1 MSAEEAKPENEQPVP
16 GVTFVVPIEAFRP
29 DVVVTAIG
37 ATPVVDNNDIHSRLT
52 ATSSAAREAGDMS
65 SADALHILAGMA
77 SYHFVPDDRVEP
89 FRPMAIMDGRRSLIP
104 SDLLAA
110 QVDVLAEV
118 GADIGH
124 PALRARVND
133 VCRHLN
139 RKDVAAGLRAVDAYV
154 ACVEAVLKG
163 EAEFD
168 FEQSN
173 PASVPASEFL
183 RRATIVASSMGWN
196 RPDFDPLRKIIGDV
210 SQRAL
215 DNDDAWGF
223 IHIGPINLD
232 KGIWERKAF
241 SDAAE
246 KLAGLEAIS
255 TDHVAQRELWELAAR
270 AHHREKDEAN
280 ENRCL
285 IAAAETYV
293 GNADARAE
301 SAMVQ
306 ASFLDHAI
314 QALRP
319 IPGTAERRKQLQ
331 DRLNEV
337 QPRIRDEM
345 SSFSHEVNVT
355 EQVEEVEAYVG
366 GKPLADVIRILLTCE
381 SSPDPEA
388 LRKEVLESSY
398 DSISAIMPMTVSDS
412 QGRTRFKAPGLSLAG
427 PPDEDQVRFLV
438 NQQEQFRRQNAVLV
452 KINTIRRVIIY
463 EHHLSVDI
471 LLPIMV
477 ASPLVP
483 PDHEFIFAKGAIRFF
498 AGDDM
503 EAAHLML
510 PQLENSLRYVLSL
523 SGVETNKINADGTQE
538 EAMLSRLLETHREA
552 LLTIFPA
559 SVLQEL
565 DLLFNF
571 RGGPSVRNEL
581 AHGKMSD
588 SDFWGSDVAYSVW
601 LVLRMAAIPAFRVW
615 SDVAAEMT
623 RRGGR

>member
-1 MSAEEAKPENEQPVP
+1 MSGEEPKPENEQPIP
-16 GVTFVVPIEAFRP
+16 GVTFVVPIEAFRS
-29 DVVVTAIG
+29 DVVVAAIG

-52 ATSSAAREAGDMS
+52 ATSSVAREAGDTS
-65 SADALHILAGMA
+65 SDALQILAGMA

-110 QVDVLAEV
+110 QVEVLAEL

-133 VCRHLN
+133 VCRHLD

-154 ACVEAVLKG
+154 ACVEAVFKG

-196 RPDFDPLRKIIGDV
+196 RPDFDLLRKIIGDV

-241 SDAAE
+241 ADAAE
-246 KLAGLEAIS
+246 KLAGLEAIAS
-255 TDHVAQRELWELAAR
+255 DHVAQRELWELAAR

-331 DRLNEV
+331 DLLNEV

-345 SSFSHEVNVT
+345 SSFSHEVNIT
-355 EQVEEVEAYVG
+355 EQVEEVEAYVS
-366 GKPLADVIRILLTCE
+366 GKPLAAVIRILLTCE
-381 SSPDPEA
+381 GSPDPEA

-398 DSISAIMPMTVSDS
+398 NSISAIMPMTVSDS

-438 NQQEQFRRQNAVLV
+438 NQQEQFRRQNAVSV
-452 KINTIRRVIIY
+452 KINTIRRVIMY

-471 LLPIMV
+471 LLPIMM

-483 PDHEFIFAKGAIRFF
+483 PDHELIFAKGAIRFF

-503 EAAHLML
+503 EAAHLIL
-510 PQLENSLRYVLSL
+510 PQLENSLRYMLSL

-559 SVLQEL
+559 SILQEL

-623 RRGGR
+623 RRGAW